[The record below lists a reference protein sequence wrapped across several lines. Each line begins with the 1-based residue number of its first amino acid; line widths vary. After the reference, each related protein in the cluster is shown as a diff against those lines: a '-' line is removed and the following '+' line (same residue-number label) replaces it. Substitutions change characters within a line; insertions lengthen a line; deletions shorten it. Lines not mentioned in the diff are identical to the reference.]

1 MNSQGKIHKLDE
13 DAARESRW
21 QDLVARVRAI
31 EASSGHS
38 SDIGGDD
45 SASPAR
51 SGPGSQPPL
60 SLGIA
65 AIDARLGGG
74 IAAGSLHEISG
85 PAEDG
90 AAPGFAAVLLAG
102 FAQRGPV
109 VWISARRATLYAP
122 GLAAFGLVPTRLLTI
137 DACARAQRLW
147 AFEETLRAGAPVAV
161 LAELDNVDFNASRR
175 LQLAAAANRT
185 AALILDQGPER
196 THHSAARTR
205 WRIAAAG
212 SDPGPAFA
220 DRHATSKG
228 VGMMAGGGMMAG
240 VDLGPGAPRWHV
252 ALRRAPHGRP
262 GTWLIEHA
270 ASGLRLATAD
280 RAVVQPS
287 HPPGEHIAGPHIA
300 GPHIAGPH
308 IAGHANGPTL
318 PGALA
323 TQPATRQAR
332 AR

>member
-1 MNSQGKIHKLDE
+1 MNLQDKTHNLDE

-147 AFEETLRAGAPVAV
+147 AFEETLRAGTPVAV

-220 DRHATSKG
+220 ARHATPKG

-280 RAVVQPS
+280 RAAVQPS
-287 HPPGEHIAGPHIA
+287 HPPGE
-300 GPHIAGPH
+300 HIAGPH

>member
-1 MNSQGKIHKLDE
+1 MNFQDKTHKLDE

-102 FAQRGPV
+102 FA
-109 VWISARRATLYAP
+109 
-122 GLAAFGLVPTRLLTI
+122 LAAFGLVPTRLLTI

-220 DRHATSKG
+220 ARHATPKG

-280 RAVVQPS
+280 RAAVQPS
-287 HPPGEHIAGPHIA
+287 HPPGE
-300 GPHIAGPH
+300 HIAGPH